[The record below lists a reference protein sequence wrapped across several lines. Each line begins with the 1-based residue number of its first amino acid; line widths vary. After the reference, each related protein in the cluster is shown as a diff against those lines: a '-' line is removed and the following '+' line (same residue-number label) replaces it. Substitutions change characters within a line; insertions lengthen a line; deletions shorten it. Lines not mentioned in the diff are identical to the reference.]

1 MCGVNTSGR
10 SSSLSGRSIAL
21 EKLGLR
27 DAGPLSLEEPQPSRA
42 SFSLKHHGDLCAR
55 VAGSTHGPLTS
66 VVAPLFDREHGLR
79 ITNDTNASSIS
90 LAKSSGAAQTPAES
104 QETNA
109 VAARPQPSV
118 VDLDPLCSLSGEK
131 ASTPQAQR
139 SWSQEKLV
147 WEDLIQRAKLGKC
160 TTEPPTGPASVSS
173 PVHFSPPPQKDS
185 PPWGPQ
191 PPEQRHCPMRSSS
204 LVHPTVSMQRSLSC
218 SSITSQ
224 AKASSAQAIHM
235 NQGVHLLHPSL

>member
-1 MCGVNTSGR
+1 MCGVNSSGR

-21 EKLGLR
+21 GKPGLR
-27 DAGPLSLEEPQPSRA
+27 DAGPLSLEEPQPSRC
-42 SFSLKHHGDLCAR
+42 SFSLRHHGDLCAR

-79 ITNDTNASSIS
+79 LTNDTNASSMS
-90 LAKSSGAAQTPAES
+90 LAKSAGAARTPAES

-118 VDLDPLCSLSGEK
+118 VDLDPLCSLLGEK

-147 WEDLIQRAKLGKC
+147 WEDLIQQVKLG
-160 TTEPPTGPASVSS
+160 TTEPPAGPASVSS
-173 PVHFSPPPQKDS
+173 PVHFPPPPQKDS
-185 PPWGPQ
+185 HPWAPL
-191 PPEQRHCPMRSSS
+191 PPEQRLCPMHSSS
-204 LVHPTVSMQRSLSC
+204 LVHPTVSLQRSLSC
-218 SSITSQ
+218 SSITSRT
-224 AKASSAQAIHM
+224 KASSAQAIHM